1 MNREITPVQRYQIDL
16 THSHI
21 RDQSAVATV
30 VKVGDKYQQQ
40 EKSVYVTGLIAES
53 QGTSQLRIF
62 ICGLERNR
70 DVRIFRELMEYF
82 EKNKDACTG

>member
-40 EKSVYVTGLIAES
+40 EKSVYVTGLIAEPGNLS
-53 QGTSQLRIF
+53 I
-62 ICGLERNR
+62 
-70 DVRIFRELMEYF
+70 
-82 EKNKDACTG
+82 KDFHMRVGEEPGR